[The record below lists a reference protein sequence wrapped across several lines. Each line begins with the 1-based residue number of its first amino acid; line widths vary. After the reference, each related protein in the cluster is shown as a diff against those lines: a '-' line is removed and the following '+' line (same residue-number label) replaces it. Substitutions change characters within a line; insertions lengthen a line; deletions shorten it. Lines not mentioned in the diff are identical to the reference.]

1 MKTKIKIGYVGV
13 GRRGLSML
21 QNCFVKM
28 NDVEI
33 AVLCDT
39 SDACIAMAKDVFT
52 ENQKPM
58 PKITNCYDDVIAD
71 PEIDAVVIM
80 TGWDSRPAMAK
91 KAMLAGKYTAIEVG
105 CSETLDE
112 CFELLSTYEQTGTP
126 LMMLENCCYGRRE
139 MMALNLVKNGLL
151 GEVVHCTGAYSHY
164 LNTVELFSEML
175 SEDNKSNSVT
185 HYRLRHY
192 IEKNRENY
200 PTHELGPICK
210 VLGINRGN
218 RIVKLSSF
226 SSKAAGIKTFAEE
239 KFGKDSEYAKIDYKQ
254 GDIVNTIMT
263 CAGGETISITLDTT
277 VPRAYYSRNFSVRGT
292 KGMTS
297 EERLVVFLEGME
309 EPVGNNEEEMF
320 KKYDHP
326 LHAEYEAVGS
336 RGGHDGMDWLVC
348 RAFVE
353 AVKNGTNTPIDAYD
367 TITWL
372 AVGALSEMSINGG
385 GIPVD
390 FPDFT
395 NGKWQNREPVVA
407 GKYCLDEICIDE
419 SVRIVDGEV

>member
-13 GRRGLSML
+13 GRRGLHIL
-21 QNCFVKM
+21 ENCFIKM

-33 AVLCDT
+33 TVICENVDKR
-39 SDACIAMAKDVFT
+39 IEMARKVFA
-52 ENQKPM
+52 ENQRPM
-58 PKITNCYDDVIAD
+58 PKFTKCYDDILTD

-80 TGWDSRPAMAK
+80 TGWDSRPKMAK
-91 KAMLAGKYTAIEVG
+91 AAMLAGKYTAIEVG
-105 CSETLDE
+105 CAETLDE
-112 CFELLSTYEQTGTP
+112 CFELISVYEQTGTP

-139 MMALNLVKNGLL
+139 MLALNLVKQGLL
-151 GEVVHCTGAYSHY
+151 GELVHCTGAYSHY
-164 LNTVELFSEML
+164 LNSVELFAEML
-175 SEDNKSNSVT
+175 SEKEKAEGVT

-218 RIVKLSSF
+218 RIIKLSSF
-226 SSKAAGIKTFAEE
+226 ASKAVGIKSFAEE

-254 GDIVNTIMT
+254 GDIINTIMT
-263 CAGGETISITLDTT
+263 CDGGETISITLDTT

-292 KGMTS
+292 KGMMS
-297 EERLVVFLEGME
+297 EERLAVFLEGME
-309 EPVGNNEEEMF
+309 EPVRDNEEEMYE
-320 KKYDHP
+320 KYDHP
-326 LHAEYEAVGS
+326 LHAEYEKVGA
-336 RGGHDGMDWLVC
+336 RGGHGGMDWLVC

-367 TITWL
+367 TVTWL
-372 AVGALSEMSINGG
+372 AVGALSEQSIKSGG
-385 GIPVD
+385 MPVD

-395 NGKWQNREPVVA
+395 NGKWQNREPAVR
-407 GKYCLDEICIDE
+407 GKYCLDEICVDE
-419 SVRIVDGEV
+419 KVRIVNEG